1 MTSSLM
7 LPPAFP
13 RGVFPPVPLS
23 PCWPCLLLA
32 MERQP
37 VSQPQAGKPAWDK
50 VRGRFGEKEVRE
62 EGGSDHIVY
71 TAQKN
76 KLGTP
81 EGDLLFLSSFQ
92 EFHCFYEK
100 SQGSTMYLCLLGT
113 LSQTQVTS
121 PCLPPLNL
129 LPVCIPLGHYL
140 VPLLY
145 LIFLKH
151 ILS

>member
-13 RGVFPPVPLS
+13 RGVFPPVPSS

-50 VRGRFGEKEVRE
+50 VRGRFGEEEVR

-81 EGDLLFLSSFQ
+81 EG
-92 EFHCFYEK
+92 EICCFCPA
-100 SQGSTMYLCLLGT
+100 SRNFIVFMRNLR
-113 LSQTQVTS
+113 VP
-121 PCLPPLNL
+121 PCT
-129 LPVCIPLGHYL
+129 CA
-140 VPLLY
+140 
-145 LIFLKH
+145 F
-151 ILS
+151 